1 MSSSCDMFV
10 YSDVTSA
17 VTRIAF
23 SGRGGRDSR
32 SCRKCLLCRM
42 YEGSISGGAQVE
54 GLQYVGRLLV
64 RDWFLIWNCFFML
77 WVRRFADFRTRWGV
91 EAGSVGTKL
100 RLKASTLVSVGDSW

>member
-1 MSSSCDMFV
+1 MPSSCDMFV

-32 SCRKCLLCRM
+32 SCRKYLLCRM

-54 GLQYVGRLLV
+54 DLQYVGRLLV
-64 RDWFLIWNCFFML
+64 REWFLKWNCFFMV
-77 WVRRFADFRTRWGV
+77 WVRRFANFRTRWGV
-91 EAGSVGTKL
+91 EPGGVGTKL
-100 RLKASTLVSVGDSW
+100 RPKASTLVSVGDS